1 MRNRI
6 PIPEK
11 GDFLPY
17 KYIIMEY
24 ILYLHRVF
32 HGIKFKV
39 NKDWL
44 S

>member
-1 MRNRI
+1 
-6 PIPEK
+6 
-11 GDFLPY
+11 
-17 KYIIMEY
+17 MEY

-44 S
+44 SRDNQFFLFL